1 MNNMKMLYF
10 DRNEVSEG
18 NDINKSS
25 ISKEYNICHYLC
37 FLKKWFKIQQYVC
50 NKCHDLLKMFMKL
63 SGNAILKIKNINYC
77 CIVTGVSKC
86 DTIKL

>member
-1 MNNMKMLYF
+1 MNNTKMLYF
-10 DRNEVSEG
+10 DRNEVSEE

-25 ISKEYNICHYLC
+25 KSKECDICHYLC
-37 FLKKWFKIQQYVC
+37 FLNKGFKIQQYVC

-63 SGNAILKIKNINYC
+63 SSNAILKIKNINYSS
-77 CIVTGVSKC
+77 IVTGVSKC